1 MTNDVSTTRLSRR
14 GLVIGG
20 ASGLGA
26 AALLG
31 PLDVARAA
39 RRYAGSKPTLNLATS
54 AGALTTYAG
63 LADDFK
69 KQTGITLNVIG
80 FPENALY
87 DKIQL
92 DIASG
97 ARRFDLALT
106 GAGGAKQFGLAG
118 HLLPLPRPK
127 DIGDFFTAAIQQY
140 SIGGKLF
147 GYPTTTDTNLYYWR
161 TDLAKKAGLDAT
173 RPPATLDEFRRHAIA
188 LTVDT
193 KGRHPDDRNFDQSS
207 VAVYGANYKGS
218 ASLACTWEWYNYL
231 FAYGGDVLRNGDY
244 TVTVDQP
251 AAVAA
256 LQWVVDNYRTYKIY
270 PQGVPTFDYTEFHTL
285 FYAGKV
291 ATCLNWPYMY
301 AAAQD
306 PKLSKVAGKV
316 AVGLRPGKATHGGEL
331 GGWSIGALSQTRYPE
346 EAIAAATF
354 FSSPRA
360 VHLYATRGQ
369 TPARRSAFKELTA
382 QQPALYRAISD
393 NLAHGRGLNLLA
405 TGPSWPACEKILAQ
419 AVQQALI
426 GQASP
431 KDALSAARSS
441 ITGILRRN
449 RFYEQ
454 VRKVG

>member
-1 MTNDVSTTRLSRR
+1 MTSDVSTTRLSRR

-31 PLDVARAA
+31 QRRVARAA

-69 KQTGITLNVIG
+69 RQTGITLNVIG

-173 RPPATLDEFRRHAIA
+173 RPRPRST
-188 LTVDT
+188 
-193 KGRHPDDRNFDQSS
+193 SS
-207 VAVYGANYKGS
+207 
-218 ASLACTWEWYNYL
+218 
-231 FAYGGDVLRNGDY
+231 GG
-244 TVTVDQP
+244 
-251 AAVAA
+251 
-256 LQWVVDNYRTYKIY
+256 
-270 PQGVPTFDYTEFHTL
+270 
-285 FYAGKV
+285 
-291 ATCLNWPYMY
+291 
-301 AAAQD
+301 
-306 PKLSKVAGKV
+306 
-316 AVGLRPGKATHGGEL
+316 
-331 GGWSIGALSQTRYPE
+331 
-346 EAIAAATF
+346 
-354 FSSPRA
+354 
-360 VHLYATRGQ
+360 
-369 TPARRSAFKELTA
+369 TPSR
-382 QQPALYRAISD
+382 
-393 NLAHGRGLNLLA
+393 
-405 TGPSWPACEKILAQ
+405 
-419 AVQQALI
+419 
-426 GQASP
+426 
-431 KDALSAARSS
+431 
-441 ITGILRRN
+441 
-449 RFYEQ
+449 
-454 VRKVG
+454 